1 MQVMRSL
8 LLTEENRLV
17 NSFTDCIKRAP
28 EFDFKILQFNAVVA
42 SNKAA
47 LHLYKKLGFIQL
59 GIIPKG
65 FLLKD
70 GTYEDIIPHYL
81 TLIHS

>member
-1 MQVMRSL
+1 MTKKL
-8 LLTEENRLV
+8 LSSEIDPL
-17 NSFTDCIKRAP
+17 
-28 EFDFKILQFNAVVA
+28 LQKTLLCTKNAVVA

-70 GTYEDIIPHYL
+70 GTYEDIITHYL